1 MCISG
6 IWNSADL
13 QKCRGY
19 GIFVI
24 SKTELQYYEDL
35 VRLLKTAARYQ
46 LLAHVFT
53 GSRVSGL
60 ERTVLATRAK
70 MGGTTFYTFLIRPD
84 QLLRIAYIGHRS
96 SRDIDGIQTYQRMLQ
111 PKRLRSIAQYI
122 NNGGKFPTNIV
133 LNLKP
138 TKRIRFD
145 KKETVGEESLGVLY
159 LPDTYASAWVID
171 GQHRLYGLCCK
182 VRLFGDVSA

>member
-1 MCISG
+1 MEFR
-6 IWNSADL
+6 ADL
-13 QKCRGY
+13 QKCRDY

-70 MGGTTFYTFLIRPD
+70 MGGTTFYTFLIRPH

-145 KKETVGEESLGVLY
+145 KKENCRRRISWRSLSSRY
-159 LPDTYASAWVID
+159 ICI
-171 GQHRLYGLCCK
+171 GL
-182 VRLFGDVSA
+182 GDRWTAPPLRICTCSRK